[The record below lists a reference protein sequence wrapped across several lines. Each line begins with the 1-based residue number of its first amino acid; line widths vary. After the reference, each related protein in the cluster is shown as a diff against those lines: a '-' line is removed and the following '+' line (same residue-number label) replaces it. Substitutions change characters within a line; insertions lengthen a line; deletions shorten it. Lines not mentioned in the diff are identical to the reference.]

1 MNFTPKESAF
11 KVESLLISAEVVG
24 DYEVTVKGLGSA
36 FFTELITA
44 VNHQLGAQV
53 GLLSRVLKL
62 AIRFNKVIR
71 KPPV

>member
-1 MNFTPKESAF
+1 MRP
-11 KVESLLISAEVVG
+11 LISTKDVW
-24 DYEVTVKGLGSA
+24 DYEVTEKGLGSA
-36 FFTELITA
+36 LFTELVIA

-53 GLLSRVLKL
+53 GLLSRVFKL